1 MKFSPVDL
9 PNRTVIVNNKGK
21 KYVYL
26 TQDVSYSPDLKCY
39 RPKRIAIG
47 KLSDDGKLIPN
58 KNYIDLFG
66 ETIELKDACERS
78 DFVSIGPHFIA
89 QTIAIKCIH
98 ALCS

>member
-26 TQDVSYSPDLKCY
+26 TQEVSYSPDLKCS

-66 ETIELKDACERS
+66 KR
-78 DFVSIGPHFIA
+78 
-89 QTIAIKCIH
+89 
-98 ALCS
+98 